1 MLSLYVQNFISE
13 SVMTEWNTVA
23 AVGLFQLIPVVLF
36 FLFTQEALLNIY
48 SGGRKGGV

>member
-1 MLSLYVQNFISE
+1 
-13 SVMTEWNTVA
+13 
-23 AVGLFQLIPVVLF
+23 VVLF